1 MEEKT
6 IGTKIVLDAYD
17 WRAHIGLTPTQ
28 EDDTMKDLALN
39 YLALAANCERMA
51 NFTYF
56 TEQTRDM
63 HRKAAQQYRNRAAQA
78 LRATKGN

>member
-1 MEEKT
+1 
-6 IGTKIVLDAYD
+6 
-17 WRAHIGLTPTQ
+17 
-28 EDDTMKDLALN
+28 MKDLALK
-39 YLALAANCERMA
+39 YLALASDCERMA